1 MKAIAALAL
10 IVLSAMSA
18 DAADRE
24 QATVEKLLRDNGLS
38 PRARPSWHEKFALEI
53 RGTERKPELVTTSC
67 ATTGNG
73 RKSFRGSRFNYIA
86 DNRGEWGGELNMRD
100 GDEALRPIVPGN
112 VRDLIPVEDD
122 LYVFTGLSHIGVDYG
137 ALHVIENFD
146 TEPKGRLLTQLPES
160 SDVVVF
166 DRNWGGFLV
175 VSSLSIGVVDL
186 RGGLHMV
193 MARHAYMPRPNS
205 VMTIG
210 PADILVGLCGG
221 VAWIHAPWRMNRPP
235 DPADEIPI
243 VTYWTRQ

>member
-1 MKAIAALAL
+1 M
-10 IVLSAMSA
+10 
-18 DAADRE
+18 
-24 QATVEKLLRDNGLS
+24 
-38 PRARPSWHEKFALEI
+38 H
-53 RGTERKPELVTTSC
+53 
-67 ATTGNG
+67 
-73 RKSFRGSRFNYIA
+73 
-86 DNRGEWGGELNMRD
+86 
-100 GDEALRPIVPGN
+100 
-112 VRDLIPVEDD
+112 
-122 LYVFTGLSHIGVDYG
+122 YG

-146 TEPKGRLLTQLPES
+146 TEPKGACSLQLPES

-210 PADILVGLCGG
+210 PGG
-221 VAWIHAPWRMNRPP
+221 HPRRAVRWRRMDSRAMAYESPP
-235 DPADEIPI
+235 PIRRTQIPI